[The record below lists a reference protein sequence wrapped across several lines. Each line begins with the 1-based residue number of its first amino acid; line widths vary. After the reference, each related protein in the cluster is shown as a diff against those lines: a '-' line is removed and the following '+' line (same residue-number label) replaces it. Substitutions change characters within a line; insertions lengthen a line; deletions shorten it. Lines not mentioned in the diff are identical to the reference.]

1 MKTIT
6 VDLPDTLAE
15 KAEKA
20 GLLAPDAVAE
30 VVWEALRRQ
39 AASKLRETM
48 DKLHA
53 ANFPPMTMD
62 EIQAIVNEV
71 RAERRRKRSQG

>member
-1 MKTIT
+1 MKAIT
-6 VDLPDTLAE
+6 VELPDTLAD
-15 KAEKA
+15 KAEGA
-20 GLLAPDAVAE
+20 GLLAPNVVAE

-39 AASKLRETM
+39 GAIKLRETM

-71 RAERRRKRSQG
+71 RAERRRKR